1 MPLDPFKPITFNEG
15 EPLDPNKLN
24 DMQKNTNT
32 SYQAS
37 NIVYNST
44 LNAQSNPIV
53 PVIKSGQLTFGKMA
67 AKEIKTVSLPSDLRI
82 EGLPAP
88 QVVATFR
95 NKGEKDQVVTVSV
108 HEITTNPSVTVY
120 TSTAISNCLVDWIAV
135 TYKEI
140 TTS

>member
-1 MPLDPFKPITFNEG
+1 MPLDPLKKITFNEG

-24 DMQKNTNT
+24 ELQANASTAYT
-32 SYQAS
+32 ASYA
-37 NIVYNST
+37 VYNST
-44 LNAQSNPIV
+44 TNTQSNPIV
-53 PVIKSGQLTFGKMA
+53 PVIKSGQLQFGKMA
-67 AKEIKTVSLPSDLRI
+67 AKEIKTISLPSDIRT

-88 QVVATFR
+88 QVVASFR
-95 NKGEKDQVVTVSV
+95 NKGEKDQIVTVSV

-140 TTS
+140 STS

>member
-24 DMQKNTNT
+24 DMKKNTNT

>member
-24 DMQKNTNT
+24 DMQKNTNVA
-32 SYQAS
+32 YQAS
-37 NIVYNST
+37 NVVYNST

-53 PVIKSGQLTFGKMA
+53 PVIKSGNLQFGKMS
-67 AKEIKTVSLPSDLRI
+67 AKEIKTLTLPSDLLI
-82 EGLPAP
+82 AGLPSP
-88 QVVATFR
+88 HVVASFR
-95 NKGEKDQVVTVSV
+95 SKAAKDQIVTVSV
-108 HEITTNPSVTVY
+108 HNILDNPSVTVY
-120 TSTAISNCLVDWIAV
+120 TSTEINNCLVDWIAV

>member
-32 SYQAS
+32 AYQAS

-53 PVIKSGQLTFGKMA
+53 PVIKSGQLQLGKMA
-67 AKEIKTVSLPSDLRI
+67 AKEIKTVALPSDLRI